1 MADSVSRSWFAVGNN
16 PEEHGFKGSPEEIC
30 KAVVDMW
37 CNCSDTRTC
46 AVNYCV
52 SADGL
57 HHLHCVFED
66 TKTPLRFSAVQKT
79 FPGFHLEE
87 TKGNKKQV
95 EDYINKVGKFE
106 EKGEIILASARH
118 GEIVGCQGRRTDL
131 EEIEELLNQGLTP
144 DEILDTR
151 FSYGRYEK
159 MINNAFYRKRLKET
173 PVQRNV
179 LSYWHIGDSGSGK
192 THEYVN
198 LCDEYGRGE
207 VYFVNDYLAP
217 FDEYNG
223 QRIVFCDE
231 FRGQVP
237 FSTFLTTYT
246 GEYVCKAH
254 CRFNNRYTLWNEIH
268 FSTVLPPELCYE
280 NMVSESN
287 RKVDTYQQMLR
298 RIDIIVYHYK
308 DERGNFYKF
317 ELPMCEY
324 KDYEDLKEKAMKY
337 FSGEM
342 NFFDDFPES
351 IPQDNLHFDD

>member
-1 MADSVSRSWFAVGNN
+1 MADSVSKSWFAVGNN
-16 PEEHGFKGSPEEIC
+16 PEEHGFKGTPEEIC
-30 KAVVDMW
+30 NTVMHIW
-37 CNCSDTRTC
+37 CDGSETRTC
-46 AVNYCV
+46 AVNYCI

-57 HHLHCVFED
+57 PHLHCVFED
-66 TKTPLRFSAVQKT
+66 TKALRFSSVQKS

-95 EDYINKVGKFE
+95 EDYINKVGVFE
-106 EKGEIILASARH
+106 EKGEKIIAQTKH
-118 GEIVGCQGRRTDL
+118 GEIKGCQGRRTDL
-131 EEIEELLNQGLTP
+131 EEIEELLKQGLTP

-159 MINNAFYRKRLKET
+159 MINSWFYRNRLKET

-179 LSYWHIGDSGSGK
+179 LCFWHIGDSGSGK

-198 LCDEYGRGE
+198 LCNEHGRGE

-231 FRGQVP
+231 FRGQVS

-254 CRFNNRYTLWNEIH
+254 CRFNNRYALWNEIH
-268 FSTVLPPELCYE
+268 FATVLTPELCYE
-280 NMVSESN
+280 NMVSENN
-287 RKVDTYQQMLR
+287 RKDDTYQQMLR
-298 RIDIIVYHYK
+298 RIDIIVYHHK
-308 DERGNFYKF
+308 DENGKYHRFD
-317 ELPMCEY
+317 LPMCEY
-324 KDYEDLKEKAMKY
+324 KGIDDLKARALKAAADQIA
-337 FSGEM
+337 
-342 NFFDDFPES
+342 FDDVFAQCIDEEL
-351 IPQDNLHFDD
+351 IFDE